1 VVKTVPTTQAVK
13 KAFFG
18 VPSLKAI
25 VKKLVLY
32 LSCNDPPNI
41 KPQIY
46 YKLNGANNKPPTF
59 VGDDLDYIELRTA
72 GSMLLW
78 FYGSSG
84 SFWIALVELLCGP
97 LRGCWFRCFLK
108 PISTSILA

>member
-41 KPQIY
+41 KSIIY

-59 VGDDLDYIELRTA
+59 VGVDLDHMEMSTA
-72 GSMLLW
+72 GSMVLLVA
-78 FYGSSG
+78 SG
-84 SFWIALVELLCGP
+84 TAVIIED
-97 LRGCWFRCFLK
+97 
-108 PISTSILA
+108 

>member
-41 KPQIY
+41 NSIIY

-59 VGDDLDYIELRTA
+59 VGVDLDHMEMSTA
-72 GSMLLW
+72 GPMVLLVA
-78 FYGSSG
+78 SESAV
-84 SFWIALVELLCGP
+84 IIED
-97 LRGCWFRCFLK
+97 
-108 PISTSILA
+108 